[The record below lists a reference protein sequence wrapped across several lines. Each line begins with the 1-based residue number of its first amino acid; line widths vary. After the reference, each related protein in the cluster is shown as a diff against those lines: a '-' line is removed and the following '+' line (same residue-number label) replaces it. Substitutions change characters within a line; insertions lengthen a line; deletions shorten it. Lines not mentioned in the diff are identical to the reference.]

1 MEASSAEGAVL
12 ETLVLSILNHD
23 SAIASAASRMT
34 SAAGV
39 RPCIEM
45 GSRRTHEQAADCGA
59 EHEPESEGDTRS
71 QAGSSQGR
79 SHTKAGSGSATDK
92 PLAERRSEVLI
103 DSSGIEAGPSV
114 LDPETETFGVHDP
127 GTTKYEGDVEAT
139 SNEEEK

>member
-1 MEASSAEGAVL
+1 MVNAPEDPEGRFDSIRQATAETKRAQVEAAFGKRKKSKLEGESFSTV
-12 ETLVLSILNHD
+12 
-23 SAIASAASRMT
+23 M
-34 SAAGV
+34 
-39 RPCIEM
+39 RPEF
-45 GSRRTHEQAADCGA
+45 
-59 EHEPESEGDTRS
+59 EGDARS
-71 QAGSSQGR
+71 QAGGAQGR